1 MEHYF
6 FRTFSVNDNS
16 PAGCNDQ
23 NDSFLR
29 EKHMYRDHPDEII
42 LAIRTSNSI
51 RGRFAYPDIVKN
63 LPGHGSN
70 SFGREQKFK
79 NRDLRTEN
87 KLNNLEIW
95 PSC

>member
-42 LAIRTSNSI
+42 SAIRTSNGI
-51 RGRFAYPDIVKN
+51 RGSVAYPDTERTRSDKHKRPKTGI
-63 LPGHGSN
+63 HG
-70 SFGREQKFK
+70 QK
-79 NRDLRTEN
+79 
-87 KLNNLEIW
+87 I
-95 PSC
+95 S